1 MKTTNEQRMA
11 AIRVIN
17 NIITLKTNVFNGC
30 EADKLEFEKESKRLE
45 GIKTWAIN
53 NNQLQEIKSYFA
65 AKNFGGHNQFAAAE
79 IASFFN
85 A

>member
-30 EADKLEFEKESKRLE
+30 EADEVELEKESKRLE

-53 NNQLQEIKSYFA
+53 ND
-65 AKNFGGHNQFAAAE
+65 
-79 IASFFN
+79 
-85 A
+85 